1 MEKDAIKASFSMV
14 RVHSEGPV
22 LSTPACQP
30 TSPFLSLLHTHKA
43 IAVLRVADLE
53 LALCLATAVAA
64 GGIRLIEVTWNS
76 QAPAEILP
84 LLRQRLPD
92 CQIGAGTLLSVA
104 DLEQAVTVGAQF
116 GFSPHSDRTMIAWA
130 QQQQWPFVPG
140 ALTPSEIVAAWQAGA
155 SAVKLFPITAVGG
168 AEYLRSLQGPLG
180 AIPLVPTGGVT
191 LENAPGLLQAGAL
204 AVGLS
209 TALFPRAAIAQADWA
224 AITTRAQ
231 GLIHSLR
238 TQA

>member
-1 MEKDAIKASFSMV
+1 MAEDALLAFFSIV
-14 RVHSEGPV
+14 RVDCEGRV
-22 LSTPACQP
+22 LPSPAA
-30 TSPFLSLLHTHKA
+30 FLSLLRTHKA
-43 IAVLRVADLE
+43 IAVLRVVDVE
-53 LALCLATAVAA
+53 LALCLATAAAA
-64 GGIRLIEVTWNS
+64 GGIRLIEITWNS
-76 QAPAEILP
+76 QAPGETLA

-92 CQIGAGTLLSVA
+92 CQIGAGTLLCPA
-104 DLEQAVTVGAQF
+104 DLEQAVRAGAQF
-116 GFSPHSDRTMIAWA
+116 GFAPHSDPTMIAWA
-130 QQQQWPFVPG
+130 QQRRWPFVPG

-168 AEYLRSLQGPLG
+168 AEYLRSLQGPLA

-209 TALFPRAAIAQADWA
+209 TDLFPRVAIAQADWA

-231 GLIHSLR
+231 ALVHSLGA
-238 TQA
+238 QA